1 MNTNSAPIHNL
12 QIEQGVLAALMTV
25 SGSYA
30 QVENLLTVDDFYA
43 VRHKLI
49 FQAIVSLDS
58 KNSPYDVVL
67 VNQWLDMNN
76 HGLASG
82 GEQYLMQLMSD
93 APSSFYNLVPYAEK
107 LKDLTACRQVESEAL
122 KIIQQARHLNVTR
135 GELVQNAQA
144 AFADL
149 NTESGSESLFHI
161 HDAAANTF
169 QEMHR
174 KIEAAIAGETSIKGI
189 QTGIYDLDKKL
200 GDVEPGCLMV
210 VAARPAMGKT
220 TMMQVI
226 ANNVAVV
233 QKKPVLIMSGEMP
246 KEQIAM
252 RLCCAI
258 APADIGVV
266 RNSPHLLPK
275 DEFTAYTNAVVMLKS
290 IPMHINDTSRPSI
303 ANIRESIRKIQH
315 QYGSIGIVLVDYLQI
330 MKTTRQFAREDLKIA
345 YFTGELKAMAK
356 EFDCVIV
363 LLSQLNRE
371 LEKRPNKRPMMSDLR
386 ESGAIEQDAD
396 QIIFLYRDEVYNK
409 ETRYR
414 GIAEAIV
421 GKNRHGETGTAYMHA
436 QLKYCQFSNLD
447 PEALNEIQGA
457 EINGS
462 QH

>member
-1 MNTNSAPIHNL
+1 MNTNTTPIHNL
-12 QIEQGVLAALMTV
+12 QIEQAVLAALMTV

-30 QVENLLTVDDFYA
+30 QIENLLTEQDFHA
-43 VRHKLI
+43 TRHKLI
-49 FQAIVSLDS
+49 FNAIVDLDA
-58 KNSPYDVVL
+58 KNSPYDAVL
-67 VNQWLDMNN
+67 VKQWLETHN
-76 HGLASG
+76 HGEASG
-82 GEQYLMQLMSD
+82 GEKYLMQLMSD
-93 APSSFYNLVPYAEK
+93 APSSFYNLQSYAEK
-107 LKDLTACRQVESEAL
+107 LKDLTTCRQVIDEAM
-122 KIIQQARHLNVTR
+122 KVIHQAKHLTISR

-149 NTESGSESLFHI
+149 NTESGGESLVHI
-161 HDAAANTF
+161 HDAASNTF
-169 QEMHR
+169 LEMHR
-174 KIEAAIAGETSIKGI
+174 KIEAALVGNSMIKGI

-220 TMMQVI
+220 TMLQLI
-226 ANNVAVV
+226 ANHVAVV
-233 QKKPVLIMSGEMP
+233 QKKPALIMSGEMP

-258 APADIGVV
+258 APADIGLV
-266 RNSPHLLPK
+266 RNAPHKMPK
-275 DEFTAYTNAVVMLKS
+275 DEFSAYTNAVVMLKS
-290 IPMHINDTSRPSI
+290 VPMQINDTSRPSI
-303 ANIRESIRKIQH
+303 ANIRESIRKVKH
-315 QYGSIGIVLVDYLQI
+315 QYGSIGVVLVDYLQI
-330 MKTTRQFAREDLKIA
+330 MKTTKPFAREDLKIA

-356 EFDCVIV
+356 EFECVIV

-421 GKNRHGETGTAYMHA
+421 GKNRHGEAGTAYMHA
-436 QLKYCQFSNLD
+436 QLKYCQFTNLD
-447 PEALNEIQGA
+447 SDAINEIQGA
-457 EINGS
+457 
-462 QH
+462 

>member
-25 SGSYA
+25 TGSYA

-174 KIEAAIAGETSIKGI
+174 KIDAAIAGKTLIKGI

-252 RLCCAI
+252 RICCAI
-258 APADIGVV
+258 APTDIGVV

-275 DEFTAYTNAVVMLKS
+275 DEFTAYINAVVMLKS
-290 IPMHINDTSRPSI
+290 IPIHINDTSRPSI

-330 MKTTRQFAREDLKIA
+330 MKTTKQFAREDLKIA

-356 EFDCVIV
+356 EFNCVIV

-421 GKNRHGETGTAYMHA
+421 GKNRHGEAGTAYMHA
-436 QLKYCQFSNLD
+436 QLKYCQFTNLD
-447 PEALNEIQGA
+447 SDAINEIQGA
-457 EINGS
+457 
-462 QH
+462 

>member
-25 SGSYA
+25 AESYA

-67 VNQWLDMNN
+67 VNQWLEMNN
-76 HGLASG
+76 HSLASG

-135 GELVQNAQA
+135 SELVQNAQA

-174 KIEAAIAGETSIKGI
+174 KIDAAIAGKTLIKGI
-189 QTGIYDLDKKL
+189 KTGIYDLDKKL

-252 RLCCAI
+252 RICCAI

-275 DEFTAYTNAVVMLKS
+275 DEFTAYINAVVMLKS
-290 IPMHINDTSRPSI
+290 IPIHINDTSRPSI

-330 MKTTRQFAREDLKIA
+330 MKTTKQFAREDLKIA
-345 YFTGELKAMAK
+345 YFTGEIKAMAK
-356 EFDCVIV
+356 EFNCVIV

-421 GKNRHGETGTAYMHA
+421 GKNRHGEAGTAYMHA

-457 EINGS
+457 
-462 QH
+462 

>member
-1 MNTNSAPIHNL
+1 MNTPIHNL
-12 QIEQGVLAALMTV
+12 QIEQVVLAALMTV
-25 SGSYA
+25 KNAYNQIES
-30 QVENLLTVDDFYA
+30 LLTEEDFYA
-43 VRHKLI
+43 TRHKLI
-49 FQAIVSLDS
+49 YQAIVDLDA
-58 KNSPYDVVL
+58 KNSPYDAVL
-67 VNQWLDMNN
+67 VKQWLEMHNTFES
-76 HGLASG
+76 AG

-93 APSSFYNLVPYAEK
+93 SPSSFYNLVSYAEK
-107 LKDLTACRQVESEAL
+107 LKDLTTCRQVEAEAM
-122 KIIQQARHLNVTR
+122 KVINQARNLTVSR

-144 AFADL
+144 AFAEI

-169 QEMHR
+169 HEMSQ
-174 KIEAAIAGETSIKGI
+174 KIEAVISGEPLIKGI
-189 QTGIYDLDKKL
+189 QTGIYDLDRKL
-200 GDVEPGCLMV
+200 GDVEPGCLTV

-220 TMMQVI
+220 TMLQVI

-258 APADIGVV
+258 APADIEIV
-266 RNSPHLLPK
+266 RNSPHLLPR
-275 DEFTAYTNAVVMLKS
+275 DDFTAYTNAVVMLKDV
-290 IPMHINDTSRPSI
+290 PMHINDTSRPSI
-303 ANIRESIRKIQH
+303 ANIRESIRKIKH
-315 QYGSIGIVLVDYLQI
+315 LHGSIGAVLVDYLQI
-330 MKTTRQFAREDLKIA
+330 MKTTKQFAREDLKIA

-371 LEKRPNKRPMMSDLR
+371 LEKRPNKRPMLSDLR

-409 ETRYR
+409 ETRHR

-421 GKNRHGETGTAYMHA
+421 GKNRHGEAGTAYMHA
-436 QLKYCQFSNLD
+436 QLKYCQFTNLD
-447 PEALNEIQGA
+447 PEAINEIQGV
-457 EINGS
+457 
-462 QH
+462 

>member
-1 MNTNSAPIHNL
+1 MNTNTSPIHNL
-12 QIEQGVLAALMTV
+12 QIEQAVLAALMTV
-25 SGSYA
+25 AGSYA
-30 QVENLLTVDDFYA
+30 QVESLLTEQDFHA
-43 VRHKLI
+43 TRHKLI
-49 FQAIVSLDS
+49 FNAIVDLDA
-58 KNSPYDVVL
+58 KNSPYDAVL
-67 VNQWLDMNN
+67 VNEWLEMRN
-76 HGLASG
+76 HGEASG
-82 GEQYLMQLMSD
+82 GEKYLMQLMSD
-93 APSSFYNLVPYAEK
+93 APSSFYNLQSYVEK
-107 LKDLTACRQVESEAL
+107 LKDFTACRQVEAEAL
-122 KIIQQARHLNVTR
+122 KVIQQARHLTISR

-200 GDVEPGCLMV
+200 GDIEPGCLMV

-220 TMMQVI
+220 TMLQLI

-233 QKKPVLIMSGEMP
+233 QRKPALIMSGEMP

-258 APADIGVV
+258 APANIGVV
-266 RNSPHLLPK
+266 RNSPHMLPK
-275 DEFTAYTNAVVMLKS
+275 EEFTAYTNAVVMLKS
-290 IPMHINDTSRPSI
+290 VPMHINDTSRPSI
-303 ANIRESIRKIQH
+303 ANIRESIRKVKH
-315 QYGSIGIVLVDYLQI
+315 QYGSVGVVLVDYLQI
-330 MKTTRQFAREDLKIA
+330 MKTTKQFAREDLKIA

-356 EFDCVIV
+356 EFECVIV

-396 QIIFLYRDEVYNK
+396 QIVFLYRDEVYNK
-409 ETRYR
+409 DSQYR

-421 GKNRHGETGTAYMHA
+421 GKNRHGEAGTAYMHS
-436 QLKYCQFSNLD
+436 QLKYCQFTNLD
-447 PEALNEIQGA
+447 HDALNQIQGV
-457 EINGS
+457 
-462 QH
+462 Q